1 MSKRNTDVDVGLAAL
16 VHHASPYRVLS
27 AQDIADV
34 CACSKGYILEL
45 EHKALAKL
53 RRSRVLRAHHA
64 EQDC

>member
-1 MSKRNTDVDVGLAAL
+1 MSTRNTDVDVGLAAL
-16 VHHASPYRVLS
+16 AQHAVRYQVLS

-34 CACSKGYILEL
+34 CSCSKSYILEL

-64 EQDC
+64 AQD